1 MWLTRLC
8 IRYPVFATM
17 MMMAFMVLGLFAWR
31 ELSVEEYPNVE
42 FPYAVIT
49 TDYPGASPAVVESDV
64 TRRIEDAINTVPGV
78 KRIMSTSFEGRS
90 RIAVEFVL
98 GVPIEVA
105 VQDVRD
111 KIAAVKVRFR
121 PEVKEPLVE
130 RFRPD
135 EAPVFSLAFVA
146 DNSLS
151 VKALSTHVTQE
162 VVRRLQNI
170 PGVGRVDV
178 VGARPRE
185 IQIEL
190 LPDRMQALGVGI
202 DEVMAA
208 LRSENAQLPAGTVE
222 VGSAEK
228 WWKSPPASNRRR
240 PSAT

>member
-78 KRIMSTSFEGRS
+78 KRIISTSFEGRS

-105 VQDVRD
+105 VQDVRA
-111 KIAAVKVRFR
+111 KIAIAVIGI
-121 PEVKEPLVE
+121 P
-130 RFRPD
+130 
-135 EAPVFSLAFVA
+135 SYFVIG
-146 DNSLS
+146 S
-151 VKALSTHVTQE
+151 
-162 VVRRLQNI
+162 
-170 PGVGRVDV
+170 
-178 VGARPRE
+178 
-185 IQIEL
+185 
-190 LPDRMQALGVGI
+190 
-202 DEVMAA
+202 
-208 LRSENAQLPAGTVE
+208 RS
-222 VGSAEK
+222 
-228 WWKSPPASNRRR
+228 
-240 PSAT
+240 